1 MGFKLGEKNGALTVR
16 DNISKPKL
24 NIGTPM
30 TSQQKEARRLN
41 EMKQK
46 AGSVT
51 TANYS
56 AGKKA
61 WDIANN
67 PLTAFGYAAR
77 GERLPNNF
85 AAGKRNTLDNVV
97 DIVNPAS
104 YIDSG
109 INAVKSAVSAGKNI
123 FKGEFQKAGSDLVDA
138 GINALSAA
146 PGAIVGGKAAK
157 KGLNTMKGEFAKTA
171 TKAPIKTAKAVAAS
185 TNISSSASSSASPM
199 THKQAVKLGLDLP
212 KAPKEPKVG
221 MGKNALIKKYDAQF
235 DAEGYSHKPF
245 YKYNTKMY
253 DDQKVVFG
261 RIKEAEKG
269 ADDRWVAKA
278 KKHHNAKLNFAA
290 SEKDESFVQRNTGAA
305 QESEDFIKKHDLKNP
320 NVQYTKAEQV
330 ATNAFTDSNYN
341 ADINNRYYN
350 PKKIGNIKS
359 KRFFSK
365 EVAPHLEE
373 AVKKTKLKSDE
384 VLQSGMHDWEVKNVY
399 RGGKRVKD
407 KINFSDLEPGDIWK
421 PGSFVSTTINDRVSQ
436 SFGNIQNKI
445 RAPKGQSVLFT
456 NATEVGMYPTE
467 REVVLPSKLRFQ
479 VTHKRHGM
487 DPGGR
492 EYFNYSHKI
501 VNPYKVTGAIA
512 GGSMMFQGNK
522 KK

>member
-1 MGFKLGEKNGALTVR
+1 
-16 DNISKPKL
+16 
-24 NIGTPM
+24 M

-46 AGSVT
+46 AGTVT
-51 TANYS
+51 KANYS

-123 FKGEFQKAGSDLVDA
+123 VKGELKKAGSDLADA
-138 GINALSAA
+138 GINALSAT
-146 PGAIVGGKAAK
+146 PGAIIGGKAAK
-157 KGLNTMKGEFAKTA
+157 KGLSAMKGEFTKAA
-171 TKAPIKTAKAVAAS
+171 TKAPIKTAKEVAAS
-185 TNISSSASSSASPM
+185 TVASSPAAPM
-199 THKQAVKLGLDLP
+199 THKKAVELGLDLP
-212 KAPKEPKVG
+212 KAPKAPKGPKVG
-221 MGKNALIKKYDAQF
+221 KSKTELIKTYDAQF

-253 DDQKVVFG
+253 DDQKVIFG

-278 KKHHNAKLNFAA
+278 KKNHNAKLNFAA
-290 SEKDESFVQRNTGAA
+290 SEKDESFVQRNTGAM

-492 EYFNYSHKI
+492 EYYNYSHKI
-501 VNPYKVTGAIA
+501 MNPYKVTGAIA